1 MPSDMVGKHIINSV
15 GLQRPC
21 FLQRPCLY
29 ICKMINPDSQNCSLN
44 CCEVRSGFGELAV
57 KYCL

>member
-29 ICKMINPDSQNCSLN
+29 ICKMINPDSLN
-44 CCEVRSGFGELAV
+44 CCEVRSGFWELAV

>member
-29 ICKMINPDSQNCSLN
+29 ICKMINPHSLN
-44 CCEVRSGFGELAV
+44 CCEVRSGFWELAV